1 MKKLKSPPKIYLV
14 IILLLMYVPIIMLI
28 IYSFNESRIQSVWEG
43 FSLKWYVELFKDEEY
58 FEALINS
65 LILASTS
72 SLAAG
77 IIGTLGAVGM
87 KKISSRSKGLVEY
100 ISSLP
105 ILIPE
110 IILAMAFLAF
120 FSLIGLPFGMTTLI
134 IGHTAFCIPY
144 VFMQVSARLVGIDK
158 NLEDSARDLGASPLQ
173 SFRDIT
179 FPLVSPAI
187 ASGMLLSFAMSLDD
201 VIISVFV
208 TGVNVN
214 TLPLKIYSQ
223 LKFGVSPKVNAL
235 CTLMFIATIILCTL
249 SAIIA
254 SKPTR
259 KKEKWYEKTYNTYYV
274 TSTDYRCFQCLFT
287 NLKRRIKPLY
297 LGGNVP
303 SRSLRLIR
311 GRNWN

>member
-259 KKEKWYEKTYNTYYV
+259 KKEK
-274 TSTDYRCFQCLFT
+274 
-287 NLKRRIKPLY
+287 
-297 LGGNVP
+297 
-303 SRSLRLIR
+303 
-311 GRNWN
+311 